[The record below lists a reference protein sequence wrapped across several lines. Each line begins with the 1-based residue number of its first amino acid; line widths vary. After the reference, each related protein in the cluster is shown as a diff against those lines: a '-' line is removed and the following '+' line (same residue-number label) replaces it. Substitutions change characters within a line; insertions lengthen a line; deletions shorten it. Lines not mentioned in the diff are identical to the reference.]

1 MSCGCFPPGPCS
13 RLTTSHSM
21 AGVAAATV
29 MERNVYLDLGGF
41 DPAYK
46 EGYWEDV
53 DLAVRVRQAGLDVF
67 LQPLSIV
74 YHQEGGTFEATSD
87 SAASLSRKDQ
97 LMAANGAIFRERCVC
112 QTLLLDPASLYIVS
126 RADAVNVRQQHP

>member
-1 MSCGCFPPGPCS
+1 MQGPAAAFHLSSCS
-13 RLTTSHSM
+13 RLTALHST
-21 AGVAAATV
+21 ADVAAATV
-29 MERNVYLDLGGF
+29 MERTVYLDLGGF

-74 YHQEGGTFEATSD
+74 YHQGGGTFVANAD
-87 SAASLSRKDQ
+87 SSASLSRKDQ
-97 LMAANGAIFRERCVC
+97 LMAVNGAIFRERCAC
-112 QTLLLDPASLYIVS
+112 FTGTSFTHASLW
-126 RADAVNVRQQHP
+126 QP

>member
-1 MSCGCFPPGPCS
+1 M
-13 RLTTSHSM
+13 
-21 AGVAAATV
+21 
-29 MERNVYLDLGGF
+29 YLDLGGF

-74 YHQEGGTFEATSD
+74 YHQEGGTFEATPD
-87 SAASLSRKDQ
+87 SAASLSRKDK
-97 LMAANGAIFRERCVC
+97 LMAINGAIFRERCVC
-112 QTLLLDPASLYIVS
+112 QTSLPELASHALHSGSPSTRIVDKVDGLLSCSIW
-126 RADAVNVRQQHP
+126 